1 MKKLTLIALLATLST
16 SAFALKIGYVNTQEI
31 MEKSSAAKSARA
43 SLTSESKSLENT
55 IKAKQN
61 ELKNLQEQLQKKGK
75 NITEADKKNYN
86 NKLEEF
92 KKLIANSGTQ
102 LRNKEIAKMK
112 EIDAKL
118 NTAIQSVAKS
128 GGYDYILEKGA
139 VKFGGEDV
147 TSKVL
152 GAMK

>member
-1 MKKLTLIALLATLST
+1 MKKLTLVALLATLST

-31 MEKSSAAKSARA
+31 MANSSAAKAARA

-61 ELKNLQEQLQKKGK
+61 ELKNLQDKLQKKGK

-86 NKLEEF
+86 NKLNEF
-92 KKLIANSGTQ
+92 KKLIENSGTQ

-112 EIDAKL
+112 EVDAKL
-118 NTAIQSVAKS
+118 NAAIQSVAKS

-152 GAMK
+152 GVMR